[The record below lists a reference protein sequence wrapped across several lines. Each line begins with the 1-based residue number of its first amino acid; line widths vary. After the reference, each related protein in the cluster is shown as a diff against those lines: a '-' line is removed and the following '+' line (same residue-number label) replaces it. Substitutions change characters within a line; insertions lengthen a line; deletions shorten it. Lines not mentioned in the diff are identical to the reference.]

1 LSIIIDYRLLIMYN
15 VMYDDVGFGFGLGLT
30 LTLIQGVANLG
41 SGESWE
47 WRPGILLRLSGHSD

>member
-1 LSIIIDYRLLIMYN
+1 
-15 VMYDDVGFGFGLGLT
+15 MYDDVGFGFGLGLT